1 MIIQRYIFKE
11 VAKTFLATILILL
24 LIIIGNT
31 FVRLLAKVST
41 GDLPLDVLSK
51 MVFLGAISISL
62 QLIPIA
68 LMIGMMLAFGRL
80 YQDHEMEAL
89 NAAGVGPKVFYK
101 GIYLFVAPLTLFMAI
116 MVLFIVPNV
125 EAITQDVRTE
135 VEQRPEAA
143 GIPVGEFMQ
152 VGKGDKRA
160 TLFIEFLDEKNV
172 VMRNF
177 FMHTQQGDKESIVLA
192 QGAILFL
199 NKTSGARILEIK
211 NGSRYDRNTTTEQ
224 LQVFRFGEHG
234 VRIPALNVSQ
244 TVDLDTF
251 TLSAL
256 LADNSAAANAELH
269 WRFAIILAAPVM
281 AFLAFPLSYSTPR
294 QGRYG
299 KLALGI
305 VLFAVYFNLLI
316 TGKSMLEKMTIP
328 AWAGLW
334 WVHAIFI
341 LLATWLL
348 WRHYGAR
355 KVIRRKNKNKVA
367 TA

>member
-11 VAKTFLATILILL
+11 VSLTFLATMLVLL

-31 FVRLLAKVST
+31 FVRLLARVST

-89 NAAGVGPKVFYK
+89 NAAGVGPLVFYQ
-101 GIYLFVAPLTLFMAI
+101 GIYLFVAPLTLFMAV
-116 MVLFIVPNV
+116 MVLFIVPHV
-125 EAITQDVRTE
+125 ESIAQEVKSE

-152 VGKGDKRA
+152 AGKGNKQA

-172 VMRNF
+172 VMKHF
-177 FMHTQQGDKESIVLA
+177 FMHTQQDDTESIVLA
-192 QGAILFL
+192 EGAILFL
-199 NKTSGARILEIK
+199 NKNSGDRVLQIN
-211 NGSRYDRNTTTEQ
+211 NGSRYDRNIVTEK

-234 VRIPALNVSQ
+234 VRVPPLHVNRSI
-244 TVDLDTF
+244 DLDTF
-251 TLSAL
+251 TLFAL
-256 LADNSAAANAELH
+256 LEDNSLPATAELH
-269 WRFAIILAAPVM
+269 WRFAVILAAPIM

-305 VLFAVYFNLLI
+305 VLFAIYFNLLI
-316 TGKSMLEKMTIP
+316 TGRSMIEKSSMP
-328 AWAGLW
+328 AGLGLW
-334 WVHAIFI
+334 WVHGLFV
-341 LLATWLL
+341 LLAGWLL
-348 WRHYGAR
+348 WRRYGER
-355 KVIRRKNKNKVA
+355 KVVVQ
-367 TA
+367 

>member
-11 VAKTFLATILILL
+11 VSKTFLATILVLL
-24 LIIIGNT
+24 LIIVGNT
-31 FVRLLAKVST
+31 FVRLLARVST

-116 MVLFIVPNV
+116 MVFFIVPNV
-125 EAITQDVRTE
+125 ESITEEVKTE
-135 VEQRPEAA
+135 IEQRPEAA

-152 VGKGDKRA
+152 IGKGDRQA

-172 VMRNF
+172 VMKNF
-177 FMHTQQGDKESIVLA
+177 FMHSQQGDKESIVLA
-192 QGAILFL
+192 ADAILFL
-199 NKTSGARILEIK
+199 TKNGGDRILEIK
-211 NGSRYDRNTTTEQ
+211 NGSRYDRNMMTEK
-224 LQVFRFGEHG
+224 LHVFRFADHG
-234 VRIPALNVSQ
+234 VRVPPLNINSSI
-244 TVDLDTF
+244 DLDTF
-251 TLSAL
+251 TLSEL
-256 LADNSAAANAELH
+256 LAETSPKAHAELH
-269 WRFAIILAAPVM
+269 WRFAIILAAPIM

-299 KLALGI
+299 KLAMGI
-305 VLFAVYFNLLI
+305 LLFAVYFNLLI
-316 TGKSMLEKMTIP
+316 TGKSMLEKSAIP
-328 AWAGLW
+328 SWLGLW
-334 WVHAIFI
+334 WVHSLFI
-341 LLATWLL
+341 LLAGWLL
-348 WRHYGAR
+348 WRHYGER
-355 KVIRRKNKNKVA
+355 KGV
-367 TA
+367 TP